1 MTRASERLVIVG
13 ASLAGLRAAEAARA
27 SGFSGEIV
35 LIGEEKETPYDRP
48 FLSKEFLEEGEA
60 PEPVRIASTEAIAEQ
75 GIRMMLGERA
85 TALDAG
91 NRTVVTDQGE
101 HRYDSAVIATGSGP
115 IRLPAAEGLPGV
127 VALRTLED
135 ARTVRDALDAEAR
148 VVVIGGGFIGA
159 EVASGARRRGLDA
172 TIIEAADVPLVR
184 AVGAEI
190 GGVLAELHGR
200 HGTELR
206 CGAGVTGFVGDEQVE
221 AVELAGG
228 ERIAADLVVVGIGT
242 RPAVG
247 WLEGS
252 GIEIENGVVCDAT
265 LSTSDPHV
273 YAAGDV
279 ANWWNGL
286 FGRTMRIEH
295 FTAAAEQGAR
305 AGRNA
310 VAGRG
315 SQQVYETVPY
325 FWSDWYGSRIQSAGV
340 ITTDFEVV
348 SGDLRSDH
356 FVVVYRDGERL
367 SGVLTLNGQR
377 HIMKYRRMIA
387 DRASYEQALDFAA
400 SRNRR
405 VVMGA

>member
-1 MTRASERLVIVG
+1 M
-13 ASLAGLRAAEAARA
+13 
-27 SGFSGEIV
+27 
-35 LIGEEKETPYDRP
+35 
-48 FLSKEFLEEGEA
+48 
-60 PEPVRIASTEAIAEQ
+60 
-75 GIRMMLGERA
+75 
-85 TALDAG
+85 
-91 NRTVVTDQGE
+91 
-101 HRYDSAVIATGSGP
+101 
-115 IRLPAAEGLPGV
+115 
-127 VALRTLED
+127 
-135 ARTVRDALDAEAR
+135 RDALDAEAR